1 MEMSVMDHRA
11 LCVTSNLRLRKVLRR
26 TLSAAGSEVG
36 FAAELEEIPVRD
48 GSLPDLVIID
58 DAGHRV
64 GLPGF
69 LAALAPATKV
79 VLLGDPETFIELLRQ
94 EGCNH
99 LIGRD
104 GDPEEDEL
112 VVTSVKLLRGDLF
125 GVEKYLTWGAQI
137 LERDIASYDE
147 KRLAIR
153 EVTELA
159 REMGCRRQLVARV
172 ETVTDELL
180 MNALY
185 DAPASRYGCRPLFQ
199 GKGRPGAGPVTDQV
213 AALRCGCDGKYFA
226 VSVRDNFGELR
237 KGAILDNLERARDEG
252 GLPRV
257 GGEEGGGGGLGLY
270 FVMSS
275 VTRFIANIQPGQ
287 MTEVICL
294 FDLRGGAR
302 DQTYRARSLNFFV
315 GAAAAQAA

>member
-1 MEMSVMDHRA
+1 MNHHTI
-11 LCVTSNLRLRKVLRR
+11 CVTTNLALRKVLRR
-26 TLSAAGSEVG
+26 TLSAAGSEVE
-36 FAAELEEIPVRD
+36 FVDRCEDVAAQEGAPV
-48 GSLPDLVIID
+48 DLIIVD
-58 DAGHRV
+58 DAGKCEGLAGFLERV
-64 GLPGF
+64 GT
-69 LAALAPATKV
+69 ATKV
-79 VLLGDPETFIELLRQ
+79 VLLGDPEAFIELLRK
-94 EGCNH
+94 EGCDH

-104 GDPEEDEL
+104 GDVEEDEI

-125 GVEKYLTWGAQI
+125 GVEKYLTWGVPIHAR
-137 LERDIASYDE
+137 EIASYDE
-147 KRLAIR
+147 KRIAIR

-213 AALRCGCDGKYFA
+213 ARLRFGCDGRFFA
-226 VSVRDNFGELR
+226 VAVTDSFGELR
-237 KGAILDNLERARDEG
+237 KSNILDHLERARDER

-257 GGEEGGGGGLGLY
+257 AGDEGGGGGLGLY
-270 FVMSS
+270 FILNS

-287 MTEVICL
+287 ATEVICL

-302 DQTYRARSLNFFV
+302 DYCYRAKSLSIFV
-315 GAAAAQAA
+315 GRTQAAQAA